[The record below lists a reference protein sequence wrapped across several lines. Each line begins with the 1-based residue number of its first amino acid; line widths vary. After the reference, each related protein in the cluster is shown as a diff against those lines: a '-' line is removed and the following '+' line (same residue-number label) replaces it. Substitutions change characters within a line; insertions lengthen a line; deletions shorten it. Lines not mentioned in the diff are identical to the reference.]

1 MERARGHWSVLLP
14 ALLMAGLGLA
24 GCGFEPMYAA
34 REDRLPVTTDLGAI
48 SVAPITMATDYD
60 GERRYRLGQMLEDE
74 LERNFYRGGVQAV
87 RYRLDLDLERST
99 DGFGFRP
106 DEAVTRIGLR
116 LEARYR
122 LVDTQEDTVILE
134 DSAQVYNSFDVVQSD
149 FATLAA
155 EQDMEARLVRDLGQR
170 ITLRLGRFFGEPTQ
184 PKSTQPESAE

>member
-1 MERARGHWSVLLP
+1 MRRARGHWLVLLP
-14 ALLMAGLGLA
+14 ALFLASLGVS

-48 SVAPITMATDYD
+48 SVAPITMTTDY
-60 GERRYRLGQMLEDE
+60 GAERRYRLGQMLEDE
-74 LERNFYRGGVQAV
+74 LENNFYRGGVQAV
-87 RYRLDLDLERST
+87 RYRLDLDLERTT

-122 LVDTQEDTVILE
+122 LVDTQDDTVILE

-155 EQDMEARLVRDLGQR
+155 EQDMEVRLVRDLGTH
-170 ITLRLGRFFGEPTQ
+170 ITRRLGLFFGEDRE
-184 PKSTQPESAE
+184 PESKE